1 VSRAKKGPA
10 PESGRESR
18 AELESAARGDL
29 DAILARLARGDRSA
43 LPAFRAL
50 VDRCPDAF
58 RGDDLAR
65 QVEEQNI
72 ALLAGKD
79 LALPEL
85 LGQRLAALRA
95 SLGGP
100 DPSPLERLLVERIA
114 LNWLYLHR
122 VELAASQSDR
132 EAATLAFRE
141 YQQRRVER
149 AHRRYLASIVALAKV
164 RKLGPEVLI
173 SGVQQV
179 HVAAPDTARSA
190 SPAEGLLAGRPA
202 PRD

>member
-1 VSRAKKGPA
+1 VSRAKTGPA
-10 PESGRESR
+10 PKPGRESR
-18 AELESAARGDL
+18 AEREAAARGDV

-43 LPAFRAL
+43 LPVFRAL

-65 QVEEQNI
+65 QVEEHNI
-72 ALLAGKD
+72 ALLSGKD

-85 LGQRLAALRA
+85 MGRRLAAMRA

-114 LNWLYLHR
+114 LNWLYLHL
-122 VELAASQSDR
+122 VELAASQADR

-141 YQQRRVER
+141 YQQRRVDR

-173 SGVQQV
+173 SVVQQV
-179 HVAAPDTARSA
+179 NVAAPEAGPSA
-190 SPAEGLLAGRPA
+190 SPAVGLLAGRPA